1 MGQRQQKSI
10 PKPEIQLTFS
20 SRTQNLYYIPN
31 NITELEDI
39 AYNFYYSI
47 VDTRHPYEYLNLTYS
62 SRGFIKQTITIHDKR
77 TYKSA
82 LKIITK
88 GTLQIEILAKA

>member
-10 PKPEIQLTFS
+10 PKPEIQLTYS
-20 SRTQNLYYIPN
+20 SRIQNIYYVPSSF
-31 NITELEDI
+31 TELEDI

-47 VDTRHPYEYLNLTYS
+47 VNIRHPYEYLNLTYS
-62 SRGFIKQTITIHDKR
+62 SRGFLKQTITIHDKR

-82 LKIITK
+82 IKIVTK